1 MWRGR
6 SHRVDND
13 CRFLTLEL
21 VDGAHS
27 GVRQPF
33 LLPVSG
39 RRAGSGYAK
48 GVPISDLAR
57 VFPDMPPE
65 DFVRL
70 VASIREDGLMDPIT
84 VWRGQVI
91 DGRHRY
97 AACAE
102 AGVERRFEYLD
113 DDADPLR
120 YILARNDLR
129 HHLDESQRAVVAHK
143 LSASSACGR
152 PRKENGANL
161 HSSFTRAEAA
171 ALLRV
176 SRRTVAHAARVLSED
191 SPAASAV
198 RLAVEQGQITVSDAS
213 RVIDEPPEVQL
224 RALERVISGGSR
236 NLAGA
241 ARQVNDE
248 TSRQED
254 VAALESNRARPMA
267 ETITLHHAAV
277 AGLDRLVAE
286 ASVDAIVTNPP
297 TSHEALPLFSDLAA
311 FAAHA
316 LRPGGVMA
324 VLANAMRLP
333 AIIGHLTHP
342 GLEWAAEFD
351 YRYGGPPVSSGYPHR
366 VSLGRKPLLIYGK
379 TGFRLQGGND
389 VIEVP
394 PPDEP
399 AMRPQVR
406 QRDDAG
412 MALIVERFARPG
424 QVGVRPGPSRPEQ
437 HSAGGE
443 KTRLHLHRGRYGSV
457 LHQPH
462 PGPAGPGGERR
473 HDPK

>member
-1 MWRGR
+1 M
-6 SHRVDND
+6 
-13 CRFLTLEL
+13 
-21 VDGAHS
+21 
-27 GVRQPF
+27 
-33 LLPVSG
+33 
-39 RRAGSGYAK
+39 
-48 GVPISDLAR
+48 I
-57 VFPDMPPE
+57 
-65 DFVRL
+65 
-70 VASIREDGLMDPIT
+70 
-84 VWRGQVI
+84 
-91 DGRHRY
+91 
-97 AACAE
+97 
-102 AGVERRFEYLD
+102 
-113 DDADPLR
+113 
-120 YILARNDLR
+120 
-129 HHLDESQRAVVAHK
+129 
-143 LSASSACGR
+143 
-152 PRKENGANL
+152 
-161 HSSFTRAEAA
+161 
-171 ALLRV
+171 
-176 SRRTVAHAARVLSED
+176 HAARVLSED
-191 SPAASAV
+191 SPAVPAG
-198 RLAVEQGQITVSDAS
+198 RLAVEQGRITVGDAS
-213 RVIDEPPEVQL
+213 RVMDEPAEVQP
-224 RALERVISGGSR
+224 RALERVIRGGSR
-236 NLAGA
+236 NLTGT
-241 ARQVNDE
+241 ARRVNDE

-424 QVGVRPGPSRPEQ
+424 QVVCDPVLLDRSSTALAARRHGCIFIGAGTDRSCINRIRDRLARAESDGTTRNERQLPWGQGCDSTLDKAISPGRARTTTGAAP
-437 HSAGGE
+437 GWLW
-443 KTRLHLHRGRYGSV
+443 RLH
-457 LHQPH
+457 
-462 PGPAGPGGERR
+462 GPAGTPRWVASGCCGAPAAALKSYTPRVPAADSSWFQVTPARSWLRSSSKLETGSG
-473 HDPK
+473 P